1 MKGTTQVKRP
11 NALERELI
19 ADRPRLRRRLA
30 PHPDTRRRVSP
41 ARGATISIADG
52 ALLDQLL
59 DEEFDE
65 LGCELTTLIR
75 IAAQL

>member
-1 MKGTTQVKRP
+1 MIGTTQVWRA

-19 ADRPRLRRRLA
+19 ASLPRRRRGA
-30 PHPDTRRRVSP
+30 PPHPDIRRRVSP

-52 ALLDQLL
+52 PLSDQLL

-65 LGCELTTLIR
+65 LGCELTTLLQM
-75 IAAQL
+75 AAQL